1 MANLTTQMNDFRS
14 VLLKMKDQIALALPK
29 HMDRDRL
36 LRVVLTTVQRTPAI
50 LSCTQHS
57 VLAAIMQSAQLGLE
71 PDSTLG
77 HCYLIPYGNHCQLI
91 IGYKGLIELARRS
104 GVVSSVR
111 AHIVQAG
118 DLFEY
123 ELGLTPKLR
132 HVPQDVLELND
143 RQQREK
149 ILGALGNVNPNMLV
163 AAYAVIDLKD
173 GGQHFEVVTKSFVD
187 RIRAV
192 SQSGR
197 SASSPWATWEDQM
210 WRKTAIKQGLKYV
223 PLSPEDKLSTALQ
236 ADERTFVDFS
246 QTGELVSLEAPTA
259 SALDSVVA
267 NAAGTTAP
275 SNGNGQSLL
284 TPVTP
289 GAPKT
294 RRPRSRVAQPQ
305 APEGSASEAE
315 ADSKPA
321 ETDPELEN
329 A

>member
-1 MANLTTQMNDFRS
+1 MANLATQMNDFRS

-91 IGYKGLIELARRS
+91 IGFKGMIELARRS

-111 AHIVQAG
+111 AHVVQAG

-123 ELGLTPKLR
+123 ELGLSPKLR
-132 HVPQDVLELND
+132 HVPQDVLALND

-149 ILGALGNVNPNMLV
+149 ILAALGNVSPNMLV
-163 AAYAVIDLKD
+163 AAYSVIDLKG

-192 SQSGR
+192 SQAAR
-197 SASSPWATWEDQM
+197 SSSSPWTTWEDQM
-210 WRKTAIKQGLKYV
+210 WKKTAIKQGLKYV
-223 PLSPEDKLSTALQ
+223 PLSPEDKLTEALR
-236 ADERTFVDFS
+236 ADERTFVDLS
-246 QTGELVSLEAPTA
+246 QTGELVSLEAPA
-259 SALDSVVA
+259 PPSALDTVVA
-267 NAAGTTAP
+267 EQRDSSG
-275 SNGNGQSLL
+275 SNGGQSSLL
-284 TPVTP
+284 APVAP
-289 GAPKT
+289 AAPKT
-294 RRPRSRVAQPQ
+294 RRTRSRVAQPEQ
-305 APEGSASEAE
+305 PASEASD
-315 ADSKPA
+315 ASGAGGPA
-321 ETDPELEN
+321 SDPELDKT
-329 A
+329 